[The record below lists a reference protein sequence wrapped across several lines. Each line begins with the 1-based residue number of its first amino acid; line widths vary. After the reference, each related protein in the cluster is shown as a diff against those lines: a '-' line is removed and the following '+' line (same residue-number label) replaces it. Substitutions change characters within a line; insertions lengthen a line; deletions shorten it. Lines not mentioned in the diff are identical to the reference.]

1 MAAKTTASSTDG
13 DGRGVAQVTV
23 GGWPAVESTLRF
35 AELFRDGI
43 SRLDPASYVAT
54 GSHDTFQLMVR
65 AHMRS
70 PTSSFL
76 LFFISMP
83 QPGGCDCRSTQS
95 SRGTTST
102 GTEAT
107 WERVKAKF
115 PDEDQ
120 TSISEVAA
128 TTVEQASL
136 IRRKGVVSSG
146 VALSTVGVLFENE
159 KIHT

>member
-1 MAAKTTASSTDG
+1 MAAKKPASSTGG
-13 DGRGVAQVTV
+13 DGRGVAQVPV
-23 GGWPAVESTLRF
+23 GGRPAEESTLRF

-43 SRLDPASYVAT
+43 SRLDPARYVAT

-65 AHMRS
+65 AHMKS
-70 PTSSFL
+70 PTFSLL

-83 QPGGCDCRSTQS
+83 PPGGCDCSSTQT

-102 GTEAT
+102 GTEGT

-128 TTVEQASL
+128 TAVEQAPL

-146 VALSTVGVLFENE
+146 AGALDSWCL
-159 KIHT
+159 I

>member
-23 GGWPAVESTLRF
+23 RGWPAVESTLRF

-43 SRLDPASYVAT
+43 SRLDPARYVAT

-65 AHMRS
+65 AHMKS
-70 PTSSFL
+70 PTFSLL

-83 QPGGCDCRSTQS
+83 PPGGCDCSSTQT

-102 GTEAT
+102 GTEGT

-128 TTVEQASL
+128 TAVEQAPL

-146 VALSTVGVLFENE
+146 AGALDSWCL
-159 KIHT
+159 I